1 MVRYNK
7 RIVKRIC
14 DLISKDTYT
23 IAEICANVNIS
34 ERCYYDWQ
42 SKHAEF
48 AESIARAREKFDEI
62 IVQEAKNS
70 LRKKINGYTVQ
81 EKKVVMVEGKP
92 DASGKTKPKIKE
104 QVIIDKH
111 YQPDTEAIKVVL
123 FNKASDE
130 YKNRQNTELTGK
142 DGKDLFKS
150 LTDEELDQRIG
161 EFERK
166 LGKNGDE
173 QK

>member
-1 MVRYNK
+1 MARYNK

-70 LRKKINGYTVQ
+70 LRKKITGYTVQ
-81 EKKVVMVEGKP
+81 EKKVVMVEGKAGP
-92 DASGKTKPKIKE
+92 DGKTKPKIKE
-104 QVIIDKH
+104 QVTIDKH
-111 YQPDTEAIKVVL
+111 FQPDTAAIIFVL
-123 FNKASDE
+123 TNKAADE

-142 DGKDLFKS
+142 DGKDLFEGLS
-150 LTDEELDQRIG
+150 NEEIDKRIK
-161 EFERK
+161 ELESK
-166 LGKNGDE
+166 TEKH
-173 QK
+173 